1 MTKTVRSLKRL
12 DIDNRGN
19 FTLEGRIVHPT
30 LISPPFLAYYIGWV
44 NGISIESPFEELR
57 KLPELKLNQL
67 PIVYYPRHSGDELI
81 FSGPSIH
88 EYIDKCNT
96 FIMSPVVGRGLKYE
110 KGSILVK
117 DPDIG
122 TIRVQDWV
130 SISFYKIPNSQ

>member
-1 MTKTVRSLKRL
+1 MAETVRSLKRL
-12 DIDNRGN
+12 DIDNQGN
-19 FTLEGRIVHPT
+19 FTLEGKVVHPT
-30 LISPPFLAYYIGWV
+30 IISPPFLAFYEGRIDGV
-44 NGISIESPFEELR
+44 HITSPFEELR
-57 KLPELKLNQL
+57 KLPELKLSQL
-67 PIVYYPRHSGDELI
+67 PIVHYPNYSGNELI